1 MHDRLKELRKS
12 AHLSQKSLGNLIG
25 ISQQVVSRI
34 ERDSSTMT
42 REHLELY
49 ADFFNVTTDYILGR
63 SKAKRNLEEQ
73 RVLLDKLQEKY
84 NLVQIFDILKEDYQ
98 EIVWD
103 LMDVMAAKMEKSDE
117 KARSFHRCFK
127 HIWNLNYEF
136 FKLQGRSCYSE

>member
-84 NLVQIFDILKEDYQ
+84 NLVQIFDILKEEYQ

-117 KARSFHRCFK
+117 KE
-127 HIWNLNYEF
+127 LT
-136 FKLQGRSCYSE
+136 

>member
-1 MHDRLKELRKS
+1 MHDRIKELRKS
-12 AHLSQKSLGNLIG
+12 AHLSQKSLGNLLG

-49 ADFFNVTTDYILGR
+49 ADFFNVTSDYILGR

-84 NLVQIFDILKEDYQ
+84 NLIQVFDELKQDYQ

-103 LMDVMAAKMEKSDE
+103 LMDVMTSKMEKIDDE
-117 KARSFHRCFK
+117 KL
-127 HIWNLNYEF
+127 I
-136 FKLQGRSCYSE
+136 

>member
-12 AHLSQKSLGNLIG
+12 AHLSQKSLQKSLGNLIG

-117 KARSFHRCFK
+117 KE
-127 HIWNLNYEF
+127 LT
-136 FKLQGRSCYSE
+136 

>member
-1 MHDRLKELRKS
+1 MHDRIKELRKS
-12 AHLSQKSLGNLIG
+12 AHLSQKSLGNLLG

-49 ADFFNVTTDYILGR
+49 ADFFNVTSDYILGR

-84 NLVQIFDILKEDYQ
+84 NLIQVFDALKQDYQ

-103 LMDVMAAKMEKSDE
+103 LMDVMTSKMEKIDDE
-117 KARSFHRCFK
+117 KLIQLRTHGFVKVKILKICSDPIADF
-127 HIWNLNYEF
+127 
-136 FKLQGRSCYSE
+136 

>member
-34 ERDSSTMT
+34 ERV
-42 REHLELY
+42 ELY

-103 LMDVMAAKMEKSDE
+103 LMDVMAAKMEKSGE
-117 KARSFHRCFK
+117 K
-127 HIWNLNYEF
+127 E
-136 FKLQGRSCYSE
+136 

>member
-42 REHLELY
+42 REH
-49 ADFFNVTTDYILGR
+49 FILGR

-117 KARSFHRCFK
+117 KE
-127 HIWNLNYEF
+127 LT
-136 FKLQGRSCYSE
+136 

>member
-1 MHDRLKELRKS
+1 MLFMHDRIKELRKS
-12 AHLSQKSLGNLIG
+12 AHLSQKSLGNLLG

-49 ADFFNVTTDYILGR
+49 ADFFNVTSDYILGR

-84 NLVQIFDILKEDYQ
+84 NLIQVFDALKQDYQ

-103 LMDVMAAKMEKSDE
+103 LMDVMTSKMEKIDDE
-117 KARSFHRCFK
+117 KL
-127 HIWNLNYEF
+127 I
-136 FKLQGRSCYSE
+136 

>member
-73 RVLLDKLQEKY
+73 RVLLDK
-84 NLVQIFDILKEDYQ
+84 VQFSTDFRYTKRRLSGNSMGFNGCYGSEDGKE
-98 EIVWD
+98 
-103 LMDVMAAKMEKSDE
+103 
-117 KARSFHRCFK
+117 
-127 HIWNLNYEF
+127 
-136 FKLQGRSCYSE
+136 

>member
-1 MHDRLKELRKS
+1 MAQPPYKRAHFCVFSAAVPLTGGIMHDRLKELRKS

-117 KARSFHRCFK
+117 KE
-127 HIWNLNYEF
+127 LT
-136 FKLQGRSCYSE
+136 

>member
-1 MHDRLKELRKS
+1 MHDRIKELRKS
-12 AHLSQKSLGNLIG
+12 AHLSQKSLGNLLG

-49 ADFFNVTTDYILGR
+49 ADFFNVTSDYILGC

-84 NLVQIFDILKEDYQ
+84 NLIQVFDALKQDYQ

-103 LMDVMAAKMEKSDE
+103 LMDVMTSKMEKIDDE
-117 KARSFHRCFK
+117 KL
-127 HIWNLNYEF
+127 I
-136 FKLQGRSCYSE
+136 

>member
-1 MHDRLKELRKS
+1 MHDRLRELRKS
-12 AHLSQKSLGNLIG
+12 AHLSQKSLSNILG
-25 ISQQVVSRI
+25 ISQQVISRI

-49 ADFFNVTTDYILGR
+49 ADFFNVTSDYILGR

-84 NLVQIFDILKEDYQ
+84 NLIQVFDTLKQDYQ

-103 LMDVMAAKMEKSDE
+103 LMDVMTSKMKKIDDE
-117 KARSFHRCFK
+117 KL
-127 HIWNLNYEF
+127 I
-136 FKLQGRSCYSE
+136 